1 MKRTGK
7 IIACLLAFVI
17 VCGGVSAILYMTPK
31 TFLKG
36 VSPSEVSRIGV
47 FDGTNGRGFSVKES
61 EDIERI
67 VTAVQ
72 SVKMK
77 RNGISTGYSGFALRL
92 AFVDENG
99 NIIDNFILN
108 SDTVIRDDPFFY
120 EGEGSLGFGFIKGLE
135 EEYINKGEA

>member
-1 MKRTGK
+1 MKK
-7 IIACLLAFVI
+7 SCKALISLIIIFA
-17 VCGGVSAILYMTPK
+17 VCVAAAALWYNTPK
-31 TFLKG
+31 VFLKG
-36 VSPSEVSRIGV
+36 VSPSEVSKITV

-61 EDIERI
+61 EDKEKI

-120 EGEGSLGFGFIKGLE
+120 EGNGSLGFDYIKELE
-135 EEYINKGEA
+135 LKNAE